1 MGAWLKRPQAGHGVR
16 QARDAKAM
24 ENLTRIVVGT
34 MAAGAM
40 ALSAASPAMAR
51 DHRDGIDAG
60 DVIAGALVIG
70 GIAAVAAAAGDNDRY
85 DYGYGRGDYGRHDY
99 GRYGYG
105 RGVGSREAVER
116 CVRAAE
122 RTASRYSYG
131 GRAKVTDIRDV
142 DRKRY
147 GYEVKG
153 RIAVNSMGRHWRSG
167 DRDYGYGWDRDYR
180 GWNSSLRGFDAG
192 SFECRVDYRGHVVDL
207 DFRGIRGL

>member
-1 MGAWLKRPQAGHGVR
+1 
-16 QARDAKAM
+16 M

-40 ALSAASPAMAR
+40 ALSAASPALAR
-51 DHRDGIDAG
+51 DHN
-60 DVIAGALVIG
+60 
-70 GIAAVAAAAGDNDRY
+70 DNGRY
-85 DYGYGRGDYGRHDY
+85 DYGYGRGDYGRYDH
-99 GRYGYG
+99 GRSGYG
-105 RGVGSREAVER
+105 RGVGSREAVEQ

-131 GRAKVTDIRDV
+131 GRAKVTDIREV

-153 RIAVNSMGRHWRSG
+153 RIAVNGMGRHWRSG
-167 DRDYGYGWDRDYR
+167 DRDYGYGWNRDYR
-180 GWNSSLRGFDAG
+180 GWNNSLRGYDAG
-192 SFECRVDYRGHVVDL
+192 SFECKVDYRGHVADL

>member
-1 MGAWLKRPQAGHGVR
+1 
-16 QARDAKAM
+16 M

-34 MAAGAM
+34 VAAGAM
-40 ALSAASPAMAR
+40 AVATATPALAR
-51 DHRDGIDAG
+51 HQNDGIDAG
-60 DVIAGALVIG
+60 EIIAGALIIG
-70 GIAAVAAAAGDNDRY
+70 GIAAVAAAAGDRDRY
-85 DYGYGRGDYGRHDY
+85 DYRYDRDYRGRYDY

-105 RGVGSREAVER
+105 RGVSARGAVER

-147 GYEVKG
+147 GYRVKG
-153 RIAVNSMGRHWRSG
+153 RIAVNGLGHHWRSG
-167 DRDYGYGWDRDYR
+167 DRYYGHGWNRDYR
-180 GWNSSLRGFDAG
+180 GWNRSLRGYDSG
-192 SFECRVDYRGHVVDL
+192 SFDCRVDYRGRIADL